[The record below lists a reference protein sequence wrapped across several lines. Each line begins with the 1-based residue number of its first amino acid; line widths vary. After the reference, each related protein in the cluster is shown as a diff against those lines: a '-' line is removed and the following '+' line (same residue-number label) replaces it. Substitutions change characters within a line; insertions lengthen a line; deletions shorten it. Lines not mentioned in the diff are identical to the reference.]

1 MSKQMRMTYLG
12 KDKDHR
18 DCFVVDNGCILA
30 DVSRL
35 MLETNG
41 STRDLWIKED
51 TNKPWYDAGLIC
63 PVDPNIEFLDQPK
76 SFMLGMDNMVEYG
89 VDEKHRPFV
98 YRRDNFIIE
107 YFDTLDEATKRA
119 EAVYK
124 EISAKKAAER
134 KSFNHQIAMD

>member
-18 DCFVVDNGCILA
+18 DCFVADNGSILA

-35 MLETNG
+35 MLETNV
-41 STRDLWIKED
+41 STRDMWIKEA
-51 TNKPWYDAGLIC
+51 NKPWYDAGLIC
-63 PVDPNIEFLDQPK
+63 QVDPNIEFLDKPK

-98 YRRDNFIIE
+98 YRRDNFLIE
-107 YFDTLDEATKRA
+107 HFDTLDEATKRA

-134 KSFNHQIAMD
+134 KSFNHQIAND